1 MASSNNNN
9 NNNNSGGD
17 DRKRPAQS
25 PVPTTPS
32 PRKKPS
38 TPSSFSA
45 KKPLWGLRQFSW
57 RICKIVQERGVTTYA
72 QVADELCNDDFGGA
86 AVLTG
91 AGGSVPPDHSDL
103 VNVRRRVYDA
113 LNVLTGLDIIQKNV
127 TTRTIQWMGMD
138 QDNNTTIRPAHLHQ
152 LPAATA
158 ATLPEL
164 QHQVFCY
171 RNVILLQHERH
182 HGRLSSTD
190 GGTTEP
196 PLQEPQEQQQQR
208 DVADLT
214 TTTTIGAGAAVA
226 TNAGLAADIATTGAA
241 RRVVAPT
248 GYATSAMTAVRKV
261 PLPCL
266 LVRTSNEC
274 LVRCEM
280 SPDRSIVHFDFS
292 MPFQISDDT
301 TILQELGLY
310 VCTCM

>member
-1 MASSNNNN
+1 
-9 NNNNSGGD
+9 
-17 DRKRPAQS
+17 
-25 PVPTTPS
+25 
-32 PRKKPS
+32 
-38 TPSSFSA
+38 
-45 KKPLWGLRQFSW
+45 
-57 RICKIVQERGVTTYA
+57 
-72 QVADELCNDDFGGA
+72 VADELCNDDFGGA

-164 QHQVFCY
+164 QHQVDQCRYRLHEQRQQLRELLTQAFCY